1 MKKFFLL
8 IFFAVIFQF
17 IEAVTFSDSNLPIV
31 IINTDKNP
39 STGLPYEIPDN
50 PKILATMKIV
60 FRPDGS
66 RNYLTDISN
75 PLYLNYDGRIS
86 IEKRGSTS
94 QDLEKKPYGL
104 TTLKAD
110 GLTNNNVSIL
120 GLPKENDWIL
130 NSLAF
135 DPSLMRDF
143 LSYELSRNIG
153 NYASRGRYCE
163 VMVNGDYKGL
173 YIFMEKLKI
182 DDDRINITKM
192 TNTDNSGI
200 NLTGGYITK
209 CDKTTGGDPIA
220 WYLGNAEFLHE
231 SPEPLD
237 ITTQQNNYI
246 YNQFLALH
254 NAAIA
259 KNNSL
264 INGIPFLIDIPTFVD
279 FFVLNELS
287 SNVDGY
293 QLSTFFHKERTGKL
307 RAGPIWDFNLTYGND
322 LFDYGLNRSL
332 SNVWQFNNSD
342 NNGSAFWKNLFNNS
356 TFKCY
361 LSKRW
366 NELIAADKPLN
377 YNSIVKII
385 GKTDSLI
392 AEAIVREQAR
402 WGRVSTHAIN
412 ITNLKT
418 WIQTRQSWLTTQMG
432 SYSSCAS
439 VAVPALV
446 ISKINYHPVAT
457 LTMPGDSLEF
467 IEITNAGS
475 QSVNLSGVYFR
486 ELGMTYQFPAN
497 ASILAGERKILASNA
512 RVFELTYGVKPF
524 GQYYRNLSNDA
535 ENLVLADGFGNIIDR
550 VEYSDQAPWPV
561 EADGKG
567 MCLELTNLAADN
579 NNPLNWKAS
588 DIVMGVDEIAVE
600 NQILVYPLP
609 ARNNITVYAGG
620 QLISQIEISD
630 KTGRILLVENQVN
643 SNEKVIRINQ
653 LTPDV
658 YLLKATLEDGKFII
672 KKILV
677 N

>member
-1 MKKFFLL
+1 
-8 IFFAVIFQF
+8 
-17 IEAVTFSDSNLPIV
+17 
-31 IINTDKNP
+31 
-39 STGLPYEIPDN
+39 
-50 PKILATMKIV
+50 
-60 FRPDGS
+60 
-66 RNYLTDISN
+66 
-75 PLYLNYDGRIS
+75 
-86 IEKRGSTS
+86 
-94 QDLEKKPYGL
+94 
-104 TTLKAD
+104 
-110 GLTNNNVSIL
+110 
-120 GLPKENDWIL
+120 
-130 NSLAF
+130 
-135 DPSLMRDF
+135 
-143 LSYELSRNIG
+143 
-153 NYASRGRYCE
+153 
-163 VMVNGDYKGL
+163 
-173 YIFMEKLKI
+173 
-182 DDDRINITKM
+182 
-192 TNTDNSGI
+192 
-200 NLTGGYITK
+200 
-209 CDKTTGGDPIA
+209 
-220 WYLGNAEFLHE
+220 
-231 SPEPLD
+231 
-237 ITTQQNNYI
+237 
-246 YNQFLALH
+246 
-254 NAAIA
+254 
-259 KNNSL
+259 
-264 INGIPFLIDIPTFVD
+264 
-279 FFVLNELS
+279 
-287 SNVDGY
+287 
-293 QLSTFFHKERTGKL
+293 
-307 RAGPIWDFNLTYGND
+307 
-322 LFDYGLNRSL
+322 
-332 SNVWQFNNSD
+332 
-342 NNGSAFWKNLFNNS
+342 
-356 TFKCY
+356 
-361 LSKRW
+361 
-366 NELIAADKPLN
+366 
-377 YNSIVKII
+377 
-385 GKTDSLI
+385 
-392 AEAIVREQAR
+392 
-402 WGRVSTHAIN
+402 
-412 ITNLKT
+412 
-418 WIQTRQSWLTTQMG
+418 MG